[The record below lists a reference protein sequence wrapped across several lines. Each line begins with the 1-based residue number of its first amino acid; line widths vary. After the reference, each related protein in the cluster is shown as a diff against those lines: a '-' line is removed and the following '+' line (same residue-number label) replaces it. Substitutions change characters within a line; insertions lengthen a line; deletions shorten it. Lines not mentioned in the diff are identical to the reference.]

1 MGPRGKLLRRL
12 LNRGIFDPYI
22 FRIYSAVE
30 ERRYTEESSPEIVAR
45 VLQLSN
51 LLRIYEPKNK
61 PFVRLGNQFDGGYV
75 IIDTLGTLD
84 SVLSLGVGTDVSF
97 ELDLSEHVG
106 KIDLYDYTVD
116 SLPVEIRGASFF
128 KLGVCGSAQPGFITL
143 VEALGS
149 FDKKDN
155 VLLKMDIE
163 YSEWDVLL
171 HSPVGLLSRFQQIV
185 IEFHGLLEI
194 TSEQR
199 GKEIISSLRRIN
211 ETHKL
216 VHLHVNNYEP
226 VRIVGGVPIP
236 NVVEATYLRSDES
249 EFIELPRPRGAQLN
263 FPNNPNKL
271 DISAKISF

>member
-12 LNRGIFDPYI
+12 LNRGIFDSYI

-45 VLQLSN
+45 VLQLSD

-61 PFVRLGNQFDGGYV
+61 SFVRLGNQFDGGYV

-97 ELDLSEHVG
+97 ELDLSEHVR

-128 KLGVCGSAQPGFITL
+128 KLGICGSAQSGFITL

-149 FDKKDN
+149 FDEKNN

-163 YSEWDVLL
+163 YSEWDVLCN
-171 HSPVGLLSRFQQIV
+171 SPVGLLSRFQQIV
-185 IEFHGLLEI
+185 VEFHGLLEI

-199 GKEIISSLRRIN
+199 GKEIISSLARIN

-226 VRIVGGVPIP
+226 VRIVGGVPVP
-236 NVVEATYLRSDES
+236 NVVETTYLRSNEN
-249 EFIELPRPRGAQLN
+249 EFVELPRPRGAQLN
-263 FPNNPNKL
+263 YPNNPNKL
-271 DISAKISF
+271 DVSAKISF